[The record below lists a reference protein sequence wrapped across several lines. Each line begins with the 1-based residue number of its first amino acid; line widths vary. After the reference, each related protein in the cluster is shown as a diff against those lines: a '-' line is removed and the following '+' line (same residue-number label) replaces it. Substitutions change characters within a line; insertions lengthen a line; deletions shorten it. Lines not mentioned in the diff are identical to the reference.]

1 MGPLNIFLNSVCG
14 LCRPKKTQL
23 CLCVGVFLI
32 LSSGLALGIHIT
44 IQKCFLFFFPNSTAI
59 RLSFQKW
66 GQPLILSHYVTVPIV
81 VTLCAI
87 VQNLSWAMLGTN
99 VCHWVACYLCI
110 WLQEQLFVL
119 GGFGMWQCG
128 PGSNLV
134 SHCSDLV
141 YFCGGLVTAWT
152 TGLRVC

>member
-1 MGPLNIFLNSVCG
+1 MDGTIERFLNSVCG
-14 LCRPKKTQL
+14 LCRLKKTQL
-23 CLCVGVFLI
+23 YLCVGVFLI

-59 RLSFQKW
+59 NPSCCPFFRLSFQKCR
-66 GQPLILSHYVTVPIV
+66 QPLILSHYVTVPIV

-110 WLQEQLFVL
+110 WLQGQLFVL
-119 GGFGMWQCG
+119 GGFGM
-128 PGSNLV
+128 
-134 SHCSDLV
+134 
-141 YFCGGLVTAWT
+141 
-152 TGLRVC
+152 

>member
-1 MGPLNIFLNSVCG
+1 MGPLNIFLNNVCG

-23 CLCVGVFLI
+23 YLCVGVFLI

-59 RLSFQKW
+59 TPSVVLFLDCPFKNEDS
-66 GQPLILSHYVTVPIV
+66 LV

-119 GGFGMWQCG
+119 GGFGM
-128 PGSNLV
+128 
-134 SHCSDLV
+134 
-141 YFCGGLVTAWT
+141 
-152 TGLRVC
+152 